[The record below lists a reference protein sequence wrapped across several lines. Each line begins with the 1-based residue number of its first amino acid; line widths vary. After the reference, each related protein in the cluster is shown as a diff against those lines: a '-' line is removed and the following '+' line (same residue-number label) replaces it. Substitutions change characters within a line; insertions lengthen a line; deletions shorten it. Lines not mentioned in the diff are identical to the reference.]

1 MKICPTCNTPLEE
14 NAVFCRNCG
23 TRVSGQP
30 GDGNASRFDG
40 PYPPPPYQSP
50 APDPYDHTSEFEA
63 QDISD
68 NKVISMLV
76 YLMGIVGVVIAL
88 LASSTSRYAGFHV
101 RQALKFT
108 VVETL
113 LIIVAV
119 VLGWTIIV
127 PFAAVIAYLVLLV
140 IKIISFFQICS
151 GKAIEPAIIRSLN
164 FLR

>member
-1 MKICPTCNTPLEE
+1 
-14 NAVFCRNCG
+14 
-23 TRVSGQP
+23 
-30 GDGNASRFDG
+30 
-40 PYPPPPYQSP
+40 
-50 APDPYDHTSEFEA
+50 
-63 QDISD
+63 
-68 NKVISMLV
+68 MLV